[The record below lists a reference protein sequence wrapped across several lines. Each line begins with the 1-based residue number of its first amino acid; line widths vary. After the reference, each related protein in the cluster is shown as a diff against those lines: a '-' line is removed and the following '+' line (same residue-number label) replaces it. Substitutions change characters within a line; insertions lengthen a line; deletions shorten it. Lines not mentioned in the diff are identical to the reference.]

1 MTDKKKTP
9 MDTETVVMALDQISQ
24 TIDVMTNVVGRL
36 RSYMREQQILE
47 SKEPSEALLNG
58 VESQT
63 LH

>member
-1 MTDKKKTP
+1 

>member
-1 MTDKKKTP
+1 LTDKKKTP